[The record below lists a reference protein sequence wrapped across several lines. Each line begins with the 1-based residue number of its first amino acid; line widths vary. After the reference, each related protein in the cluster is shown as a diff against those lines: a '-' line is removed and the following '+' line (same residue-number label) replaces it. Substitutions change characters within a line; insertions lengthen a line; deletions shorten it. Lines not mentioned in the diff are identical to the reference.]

1 MIEMFYIPS
10 VMAFIVMVNVFA
22 RGRREARVGANAVKR
37 VKRMDGQKQRKCQY
51 VEPVPG
57 NA

>member
-22 RGRREARVGANAVKR
+22 RRREARVANAVKR